1 MSCGCGGECG
11 CDSLTL
17 PVLNGTNG
25 LPGQDGVSPTVTVG
39 APVILP
45 AGSTPTVS
53 DIGIAPNVVLE
64 FGLST
69 GAPGTNGTN
78 GTNGVSSFTTTTT
91 AFNQPAVGGFASCV
105 VADAS
110 WMAMGQP
117 IQMGGTAPGDS
128 GNFYIL
134 SADPIGNLIQFRNPG
149 AADNYPTGIA
159 TNDAPG
165 TAIPIDTMVVARGR
179 DGVAGAA
186 GAAGATG
193 ATGVSGTVEVV
204 LSVPVSAPTAGAETQ
219 IYYNAAATPPTHTL
233 YFWDGAVWNNRGSL
247 DGARGSNVYPVVAD
261 PNTTPPS
268 GAANGDWAIRT
279 DIANEVNY
287 YYRSGG
293 AWALLST
300 ITGASG
306 SSLIDSWRAGKLA
319 AQPLSMG
326 STTATVIVFEDT
338 TSVGRYAY
346 GAWNGTEAT
355 LSGAPPTP
363 MTFTLENL
371 IVENL
376 GVAETKTFDVDILVN
391 GASFAAASITVTS
404 PALTGTLN
412 VLRTASMAVAAG
424 DEIRVEIAPTVG
436 TTSQWTIQAPSIVFY
451 NVTA

>member
-39 APVILP
+39 APVILAP
-45 AGSTPTVS
+45 GSTPTVS

-64 FGLST
+64 FGLAAGT
-69 GAPGTNGTN
+69 DGTPGTNGTN
-78 GTNGVSSFTTTTT
+78 GVNAFTTTTT
-91 AFNQPAVGGFASCV
+91 AFNQPIVGGFIGLV
-105 VADAS
+105 VEDAS
-110 WMAMGQP
+110 WMASGQP
-117 IQMGGTAPGDS
+117 LHFGGVPG
-128 GNFYIL
+128 NWYIL
-134 SADPIGNLIQFRNPG
+134 AAAPIGNLIQIRNPG
-149 AADNYPTGIA
+149 VADGYPVTGIA

-165 TAIPIDTMVVARGR
+165 TAIAIGTAVVARGR
-179 DGVAGAA
+179 DGLNGAA
-186 GAAGATG
+186 GATGATG

-219 IYYNAAATPPTHTL
+219 IYYNAAATPPSHTL

-279 DIANEVNY
+279 DIANEVRY

-300 ITGASG
+300 VTGASG
-306 SSLIDSWRAGKLA
+306 STLTDMWRAGKLA
-319 AQPLSMG
+319 DQPIAMG

-338 TSVGRYAY
+338 TSAGRYAY

-363 MTFTLENL
+363 MTFVLENL
-371 IVENL
+371 VLNNT
-376 GVAETKTFDVDILVN
+376 GVAETRSFDIDILVN
-391 GASFAAASITVTS
+391 GVSFANDTLTVTS
-404 PALTGTLN
+404 PATTGTLV
-412 VLRTASMAVAAG
+412 VLTTASMAVSPA

-436 TTSQWTIQAPSIVFY
+436 TGSQWTIDADAIVFY
-451 NVTA
+451 NVSA